1 MSKCIWICS
10 KEPLPDNIDAKLFEI
25 CNKISPDNI
34 DCAEPKVVVNGN
46 VAFGIMNP
54 TSTLLING
62 NNLLLGMI
70 FDNNDNWKFPLKA
83 FPDGSYAL
91 FREDE
96 KYCEV
101 VSDPVASRT
110 IWYFMNDEI
119 FIAST
124 SQRAIILFIGGFEF
138 NENVIPW
145 MLANGTLGPLLSWD
159 KRIRCLSPD
168 SSLILEKKTW
178 SVKTKIN
185 PIEFSENRNTDENHE
200 KKLRGTLIS
209 TFDSIKLNFSNWI
222 LPLSGGYDSR
232 GILCLLNK
240 LNNNLEGL
248 KLVTW
253 GLKSSINEKE
263 NDAYIAKRL
272 ATEFNLHHKYYHTD
286 LSEEP
291 IEKVINRFLQ
301 AGEGRIDQLSGYIDG
316 FKIWKTL
323 YEEGIHGIIRG
334 DEGFGCKHYSSIS
347 AARINQACG
356 LCSDFSNLKDYHKF
370 GIPAHELPTHLK
382 QKDGE
387 TLSAYRDRL
396 FHQHAFSTHFAAL
409 SDLKLSYVEV
419 IKPLL
424 SRTILQQVRQLPDH
438 LRTNKLLFKKI
449 VVSLSPNIPFAT
461 QGANSKLSDILKQKQ
476 VVELIVQEL
485 SSKEA
490 KKLFSAEFLN
500 YILKNITNSDKK
512 NLDRANSS
520 SHKELIRKIIPL
532 FLKNA
537 FRFKDS
543 SIVNIDFNV
552 LAFRIY
558 IIVRMNNILMEKI
571 TN

>member
-1 MSKCIWICS
+1 MSKSVWICS
-10 KEPLPDNIDAKLFEI
+10 RNPFPYNIDDKIYEI
-25 CNKISPDNI
+25 CKKISPDNI
-34 DCAEPKVVVNGN
+34 ECRESKVLVNGN

-54 TSTLLING
+54 TSSLLVKG
-62 NNLLLGMI
+62 NSLLMGII
-70 FDNNDNWKFPLKA
+70 FGSDNNWQIPLKA
-83 FPDGSYAL
+83 YPDGSYAL

-96 KYCEV
+96 KYCEI

-124 SQRAIILFIGGFEF
+124 SQRAIILFIGRFEF
-138 NENVIPW
+138 NKNVIPW
-145 MLANGTLGPLLSWD
+145 MLANGTIGPLLSWD
-159 KRIRCLSPD
+159 KRIKCLPPD
-168 SSLILEKKTW
+168 SSVILDKKNW
-178 SVKTKIN
+178 SVKAKTSS
-185 PIEFSENRNTDENHE
+185 IEFNEYKEIDEDHE
-200 KKLRGTLIS
+200 KKLRDTLIS

-240 LNNNLEGL
+240 SNHNVEGL
-248 KLVTW
+248 KSVTW
-253 GLKSSINEKE
+253 GLKSSTNEKD
-263 NDAYIAKRL
+263 NDAYVAQRL
-272 ATEFNLHHKYYHTD
+272 AAEFNLHHKYFHTD

-291 IEKVINRFLQ
+291 IEKVINRFLRN
-301 AGEGRIDQLSGYIDG
+301 GEGRIDQLSGYIDG
-316 FKIWKTL
+316 FKIWKIL

-356 LCSDFSNLKDYHKF
+356 LCSDFSNLKDYQKY
-370 GIPAHELPTHLK
+370 GLPAQELPTHLK

-409 SDLKLSYVEV
+409 SDLKLSYIEV

-438 LRTNKLLFKKI
+438 LRTNKQLFKKI
-449 VVSLSPNIPFAT
+449 VVSISPNIPFAT
-461 QGANSKLSDILKQKQ
+461 HGANAQRSEILKQKQ
-476 VVELIVQEL
+476 IVELIEQEL

-490 KKLFSAEFLN
+490 KELFSAEFLN
-500 YILKNITNSDKK
+500 YILKNTTISDQKHI
-512 NLDRANSS
+512 NRANYFSY
-520 SHKELIRKIIPL
+520 KESIKKFIPL

-537 FRFKDS
+537 IRVKDF
-543 SIVNIDFNV
+543 SINNIDFNV

-558 IIVRMNNILMEKI
+558 IIVRMNNILQGKI
-571 TN
+571 DN